1 MRLRDRWRSAGT
13 ASFPSGLEGI
23 DREFRRQGLR
33 ARASSDRVPRKGQ
46 GAELP
51 RLSPAH
57 PSTSIRALAFLGSPA
72 LAAWTQDLAGE
83 LAVSRAGSGAR
94 PGTGRTPRPGG
105 DIPARILRSLQ
116 CLASPPSGHSYR
128 CSYGHPRIDFNR
140 RCVGVLQSLHYQS
153 NISLCVPSPPSSA
166 CRF

>member
-1 MRLRDRWRSAGT
+1 
-13 ASFPSGLEGI
+13 
-23 DREFRRQGLR
+23 
-33 ARASSDRVPRKGQ
+33 
-46 GAELP
+46 
-51 RLSPAH
+51 LSPAH
-57 PSTSIRALAFLGSPA
+57 PSTSIRALAFLGSRA

-140 RCVGVLQSLHYQS
+140 RCIGVLEGLHYQS
-153 NISLCVPSPPSSA
+153 NISLCVPQSTFVSVPILKSQPLKVPFSRLNCPLCCITLMNVAEAISSTSA
-166 CRF
+166 SEALKWQS

>member
-1 MRLRDRWRSAGT
+1 MRLRDRWRSAGA

-33 ARASSDRVPRKGQ
+33 ARASSDRVARKGQ

-57 PSTSIRALAFLGSPA
+57 PSTSIRALAFLWSPA

-83 LAVSRAGSGAR
+83 LASLVAQYGERVKPVTLEVRDEAAAR
-94 PGTGRTPRPGG
+94 PAVQLALDTFGRL
-105 DIPARILRSLQ
+105 DALL
-116 CLASPPSGHSYR
+116 
-128 CSYGHPRIDFNR
+128 N
-140 RCVGVLQSLHYQS
+140 
-153 NISLCVPSPPSSA
+153 
-166 CRF
+166 